1 MASAGVAEDF
11 NLLSKNSEE
20 SNEHANPQ
28 EESFDKTQ
36 SMENSEFRKLELDE
50 NSGELLEDLALM

>member
-36 SMENSEFRKLELDE
+36 SMENSEFRKLDLDE
-50 NSGELLEDLALM
+50 NPGELLDDLALV